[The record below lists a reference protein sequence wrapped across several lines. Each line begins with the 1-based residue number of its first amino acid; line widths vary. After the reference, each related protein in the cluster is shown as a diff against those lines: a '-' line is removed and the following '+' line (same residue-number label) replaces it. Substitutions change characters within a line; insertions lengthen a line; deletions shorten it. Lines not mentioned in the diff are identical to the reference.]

1 MAKRVLVVDDE
12 ADITE
17 MVAMRLTAG
26 GYEAVTVSSGKECLD
41 KVVLEKFDLII
52 MDVSMP
58 EMDGIATACR
68 LQRDVATRD
77 IPVIFLT
84 ALATKEDLGAD
95 HAALGGHIIVA
106 KPFNGNDLL
115 AVVKQQIKA

>member
-17 MVAMRLTAG
+17 MVALRLMAG
-26 GYEAVTVSSGKECLD
+26 GYETGTARSGEECLE
-41 KVVLEKFDLII
+41 KVAGEKFDLII

-58 EMDGIATACR
+58 GMDGIATACR
-68 LQRDVATRD
+68 LQRDKATRD

-84 ALATKEDLGAD
+84 ALANKNDLGAAYAVIGM
-95 HAALGGHIIVA
+95 HVVIA
-106 KPFNGNDLL
+106 KPFDGNDLL
-115 AVVKQQIKA
+115 VLVKQQIKA

>member
-17 MVAMRLTAG
+17 MVALRLEAG
-26 GYEAVTVSSGKECLD
+26 GYDVVTAASGQECLD
-41 KVVLEKFDLII
+41 KVAAEKFDLII

-58 EMDGIATACR
+58 GMDGIAAACR
-68 LQRDVATRD
+68 LQRDEATRD
-77 IPVIFLT
+77 IPVVFLT
-84 ALATKEDLGAD
+84 ALASKDDLGAD
-95 HAALGGHIIVA
+95 HAVLGGHIIIA

-115 AVVKQQIKA
+115 SVVKQQIKA